1 MVIGDARAAFA
12 TLPDGEGGEGRG
24 REEEGEGAGADQSE
38 CITPSLLI
46 FAIRDPTIG

>member
-12 TLPDGEGGEGRG
+12 TLPDGEGGGGEGQ
-24 REEEGEGAGADQSE
+24 GAGADQSE

>member
-12 TLPDGEGGEGRG
+12 TLPDGEGEGG
-24 REEEGEGAGADQSE
+24 EEEGEGAGADQSE
-38 CITPSLLI
+38 CITPPLLI

>member
-12 TLPDGEGGEGRG
+12 TLPDGEGGGGEGQ
-24 REEEGEGAGADQSE
+24 GAGADQSE
-38 CITPSLLI
+38 CITPPLLI